1 MQAEGAAIA
10 AAVFA
15 SVSRAEHDEAATGT
29 QEPGQG
35 LPPDGQADRPKP
47 RARKPKKRTFPGAES
62 EEDALRMKAE
72 AARIAAEVFAS
83 VPQVSWSTAVKS
95 QMAMD
100 IYGCRQIMCG
110 SFRSISHGR
119 SSARLGE
126 RLSWLRGACQMRGS
140 TLHMTNNKREAMVL
154 QSMEEAGDAE
164 QQAKPK
170 KMKRRREAESP
181 ADPEEALRLKAEA
194 ARIAAEVFAGAE
206 LADIDGA
213 PEQEHT
219 KVSAPS

>member
-1 MQAEGAAIA
+1 MMLIMHDWKGLCSICITAVQATDTMSQSQPVNCMQAEGAAIA

-83 VPQVSWSTAVKS
+83 VPQVSPNSLRWQQKPTTATHFHVALTECIDDGRFH
-95 QMAMD
+95 MRVGHL
-100 IYGCRQIMCG
+100 GCLM
-110 SFRSISHGR
+110 
-119 SSARLGE
+119 
-126 RLSWLRGACQMRGS
+126 GA
-140 TLHMTNNKREAMVL
+140 KRP
-154 QSMEEAGDAE
+154 SYDK
-164 QQAKPK
+164 QQA
-170 KMKRRREAESP
+170 
-181 ADPEEALRLKAEA
+181 
-194 ARIAAEVFAGAE
+194 
-206 LADIDGA
+206 
-213 PEQEHT
+213 
-219 KVSAPS
+219 